1 MNTSRT
7 PQSDYLLALGK
18 KILEPYTQLP
28 HARAAMITGS
38 VAEGISDN
46 YSDLDMTVY
55 YENEIPTEEELVRI
69 REANGALERVW
80 LLGDPAEGEIAEA
93 YELNGVQAQIGHARI
108 SVWENDIAEI
118 LERFNAD
125 TPLHKAM
132 SGTLECI
139 AVYGEAY
146 IDKWRQQ
153 IAAYP
158 DGLRRAMVE
167 QHLKFFPYWNISKQ
181 LETRDATVW
190 HYQIL
195 VEASYN
201 LVAILAGLNR
211 LYFTTFQFKKMH
223 RLLEQMTIAPENF
236 SERLEALFQMPP
248 TDAAIALEALLREV
262 MALVERELPDLDI
275 SAVTKLLGKRRPPW
289 IAPDETGPQVVTHP
303 IFNLMGIE
311 THTKNALEQDLETAR
326 IGKLWE
332 RFYAEQLVSK
342 IPNRVDSPLL
352 YGVYHKYHSD
362 QNGAYSLMAGAEV
375 TTLDNTP
382 EDFTGIT
389 IPEAKYLVFSQ
400 TGKMPEMV
408 GQAWKTVWNYFAA
421 KGQYER
427 AFTADFE
434 VYYPDHIEIYIAIR

>member
-1 MNTSRT
+1 MNPSRT
-7 PQSDYLLALGK
+7 PQSDYLLQLGK
-18 KILEPYTQLP
+18 KILEPYIQLP
-28 HARAAMITGS
+28 GARAAMITGS

-55 YENEIPTEEELVRI
+55 YADELPGEEELARI
-69 REANGALERVW
+69 RAANGAPERVW
-80 LLGDPAEGEIAEA
+80 LLGDRAEGNIAEA
-93 YELNGVQAQIGHARI
+93 YELNGIQAQIGHAKI
-108 SVWENDIAEI
+108 AVWENEIAEI

-139 AVYGEAY
+139 AVYGDEY
-146 IDKWRQQ
+146 IAKWRQQ
-153 IAAYP
+153 IAMYP

-195 VEASYN
+195 VEAAYN
-201 LVAILAGLNR
+201 LVAILSGLNR

-223 RLLEQMTIAPENF
+223 RLLSEMTLLPENF
-236 SERLEALFQMPP
+236 GERLEALFQMEP
-248 TDAAIALEALLREV
+248 TDAAIALETLIREV
-262 MALVERELPDLDI
+262 LALVERELPDVDV
-275 SAVTKLLGKRRPPW
+275 SAVSKMLGKRRPPW
-289 IAPDETGPQVVTHP
+289 TAPDETGPQVVTHP

-311 THTKNALEQDLETAR
+311 TRTTNAREQDPETAR

-332 RFYAEQLVSK
+332 RFYTEKLVGK
-342 IPNRVDSPLL
+342 IPNRVDSLLL

-362 QNGAYSLMAGAEV
+362 QNGAYSLLAGAEV

-382 EDFTGIT
+382 EDMTGIT
-389 IPEAKYLVFSQ
+389 IPEGEYLVFSR

-408 GQAWKTVWNYFAA
+408 GEAWQAIWNYFST

-434 VYYPDHIEIYIAIR
+434 VYYSDHIEIYIAIR